1 MLPELP
7 SERERKY
14 IETMGF
20 YACSL
25 PTFCHDTESRPSE
38 TSPPA
43 GAKNKRFK
51 RMCLRRVTFCVRQ
64 KVTKERTKGE
74 PLTMGFPLWNPL
86 PYDRKSPPQ
95 NHPGRQSPELTE
107 APHPRWRAAVV
118 DDAVW
123 LPVRTLRGVGTEER
137 DTKPKPSVSGFGL
150 ERRRNGTSL
159 LSRIRASK

>member
-1 MLPELP
+1 MSLLSHLCGSKGYGICADEAAAKQGAKTMQICCAELSLPVL
-7 SERERKY
+7 SSDRERKY

-86 PYDRKSPPQ
+86 PYDKKVFA
-95 NHPGRQSPELTE
+95 TE
-107 APHPRWRAAVV
+107 RPRPAR
-118 DDAVW
+118 
-123 LPVRTLRGVGTEER
+123 P
-137 DTKPKPSVSGFGL
+137 
-150 ERRRNGTSL
+150 
-159 LSRIRASK
+159 